1 MLKTQP
7 KKSNRFPRRG
17 PRKSPT
23 KRDLKVD
30 WGLAF
35 PAKKGP
41 PKDLNLQIGLP
52 EEGLLFLE
60 KEEHL
65 LKYSEEDLGV
75 FGNEDF

>member
-1 MLKTQP
+1 M
-7 KKSNRFPRRG
+7 
-17 PRKSPT
+17 
-23 KRDLKVD
+23 
-30 WGLAF
+30 AF